1 MPKSMSKTAKRT
13 LEEIENEKLIE
24 AFANDRTTGLPEEAY
39 EQEDQTI
46 TGFSRGGGAAV
57 TGTKF
62 EGVR

>member
-1 MPKSMSKTAKRT
+1 MK
-13 LEEIENEKLIE
+13 EEIENEKLIE
-24 AFANDRTTGLPEEAY
+24 AFAKDRTTGLPEEAY

-62 EGVR
+62 EGVF